1 MKKLVI
7 VALLGLLLSNPKYY
21 STDKFTGN
29 FDVFSGNIQ
38 LTSNTDNEYFLKE
51 IDKENILIWNENK
64 KQIRLLNIV
73 TGNDK
78 LILDFKEN

>member
-21 STDKFTGN
+21 STDKITGN
-29 FDVFSGNIQ
+29 FDVFSGNTQ
-38 LTSNTDNEYFLKE
+38 LTSNIDNEYFLKE
-51 IDKENILIWNENK
+51 IDKENILIWNSDE
-64 KQIRLLNIV
+64 KQIRLLNTT

-78 LILDFKEN
+78 LIIAF